1 MDIKAHL
8 GQKVTLQ
15 WISVKQ
21 NLLTVNVILNQQ
33 LMDHYFQ
40 LLSLHFVYISLEF
53 WEKDGWLFVLVKMDV
68 VPQSFYEIRKKNLS

>member
-1 MDIKAHL
+1 MSLSKHTSFLYVITMDIKAHL

-53 WEKDGWLFVLVKMDV
+53 
-68 VPQSFYEIRKKNLS
+68 